1 MNFSA
6 DVSVYSNMSDETV
19 TSLFYNSTD
28 HDIEPNGNFNVVA
41 LWLWKICPPIILL
54 FGTFGNVM
62 IIVIHSRQGAV
73 MSALSVYFIALAV
86 SDLTL
91 LYATIFISWV
101 YYFFR
106 INLGILHGVVCK
118 SYIWITYVAG
128 ILSAWILVAMTVQRA
143 ICVIWPHRAN
153 VLCSAR
159 KSKISVFGI
168 TLLTIILH
176 AHLPYGFD
184 IVDGGNTTATLCT
197 ISSSDYNTF
206 FVMVW
211 TWVDLFIFSLLPW
224 FCLIISNSFF
234 GMETENCYPRS

>member
-28 HDIEPNGNFNVVA
+28 HDREPNGNFNVVA
-41 LWLWKICPPIILL
+41 VWLLKICPPIILL
-54 FGTFGNVM
+54 FGKFGNVM

-91 LYATIFISWV
+91 LYVNVFISWV
-101 YYFFR
+101 YYFFK

-118 SYIWITYVAG
+118 LYIWITYVAG

-153 VLCSAR
+153 VLCPAR
-159 KSKISVFGI
+159 K
-168 TLLTIILH
+168 
-176 AHLPYGFD
+176 
-184 IVDGGNTTATLCT
+184 
-197 ISSSDYNTF
+197 
-206 FVMVW
+206 
-211 TWVDLFIFSLLPW
+211 
-224 FCLIISNSFF
+224 
-234 GMETENCYPRS
+234 